1 MKDVVLIRGGGD
13 LASGVALRL
22 HRSGMQVVITELD
35 QPLVIRRLVS
45 FAEAIYQEETHF
57 EGVTARKVDGIS
69 DIQRTWDERV
79 IPILVDPECRII
91 NQLETN
97 RPPWLISVLVDAR
110 MTKRPP
116 DLGMDSAPLVVGL
129 GPGFIAGD
137 NCHAVIET
145 NRGHFLGRVIWK
157 GSASANTGVPGGFG
171 SEYQDRV
178 LRSPADGLFQP
189 EREICDQLN
198 QGDKIAEVD
207 GKSIY
212 APFKGVLRGILY
224 PGLFVQ
230 QGFKI
235 GDIDQRDDPRYCTT
249 VSDKSLAVAGGV
261 LEAILANK
269 HQRENLGE

>member
-1 MKDVVLIRGGGD
+1 
-13 LASGVALRL
+13 
-22 HRSGMQVVITELD
+22 MQVVITELD

-79 IPILVDPECRII
+79 IPVLVDPECRII

-97 RPPWLISVLVDAR
+97 RSPWLISVLVDAR

-157 GSASANTGVPGGFG
+157 GSASDNTGVPRGFG